1 MFGTRLKEIRKKR
14 GYTQV
19 SLAEALGVSKGTV
32 AMWETKKRT
41 PGFDTLCEI
50 SSMLDVR
57 TDFLLGQSDDDS
69 PIKRTDKQIEQLGIW
84 ELESAFTDIFK
95 MYLSLDDFGKSA
107 VDGLIKAELLRC
119 HEQSSVADTS
129 GVKLSLK
136 LN

>member
-1 MFGTRLKEIRKKR
+1 MFGTRLKEIRKKK

-19 SLAEALGVSKGTV
+19 NLAEALGVSKGTV
-32 AMWETKKRT
+32 AMWETEKRT

-57 TDFLLGQSDDDS
+57 TDYLLGQSDDDTS
-69 PIKRTDKQIEQLGIW
+69 AQITNEQIEQLGPW
-84 ELESAFTDIFK
+84 ELESTFTDIFK

-129 GVKLSLK
+129 GVQLSLK
-136 LN
+136 LK

>member
-1 MFGTRLKEIRKKR
+1 M
-14 GYTQV
+14 
-19 SLAEALGVSKGTV
+19 
-32 AMWETKKRT
+32 
-41 PGFDTLCEI
+41 
-50 SSMLDVR
+50 
-57 TDFLLGQSDDDS
+57 
-69 PIKRTDKQIEQLGIW
+69 W